1 MSYVDLNLRAFYLTC
16 GFNRGV
22 AKNSIEKRSGMKW
35 RKNYAEILKVCGTS
49 DFL

>member
-22 AKNSIEKRSGMKW
+22 AKDSTGK
-35 RKNYAEILKVCGTS
+35 KVMYKMTQKITPK
-49 DFL
+49 F